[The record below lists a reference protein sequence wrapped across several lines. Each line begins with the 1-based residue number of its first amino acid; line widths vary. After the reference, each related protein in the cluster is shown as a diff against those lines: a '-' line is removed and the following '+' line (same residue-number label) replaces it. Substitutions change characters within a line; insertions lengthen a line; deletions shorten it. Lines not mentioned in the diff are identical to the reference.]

1 MTPHHSTPTAL
12 PTDPLADKAT
22 LARVEHVLLV
32 FLDGVGI
39 GVRDARRNPFFSPA
53 MPFLR
58 EALGTMPSLRMREVD
73 GPLALC
79 LPADARLGVKGLPQS
94 GTGQTALYTGRN
106 AARLIGRHFG
116 PYVYSSLKPVIEEH
130 NIFGRLRDDG
140 VPEMQ
145 LALANAFPQRFFDY
159 LAGPRRRMVAGM
171 MMAMHERVRFRTIE
185 ALHRGDAVSTDI
197 TAARWR
203 EIGHPD
209 APVHTPAEAGR
220 NLARI
225 TMRNAFTLFEYF
237 QTDLVGHER
246 DHDASR
252 RVLADVDAL
261 LRGTIAHVDTARTLV
276 VVTSDHGNL
285 EDLSTKTHTRNPVPV
300 IVFGDARH
308 AFARDLTSTSPATGI
323 SPATSISHLTPAIRR
338 FLARTSH

>member
-1 MTPHHSTPTAL
+1 MNRDRLNAVHITPPPRPSVDDDIA
-12 PTDPLADKAT
+12 

-39 GVRDARRNPFFSPA
+39 GVRDARRNPFSSPA

-58 EALGTMPSLRMREVD
+58 EALGAMPSLRMREVE

-79 LPADARLGVKGLPQS
+79 VPADARLGVRGLPQS

-130 NIFGRLRDDG
+130 NIFAQLRDGG
-140 VPEMQ
+140 VPDRQ
-145 LALANAFPQRFFDY
+145 LALANAFPQRFFEY

-225 TMRNAFTLFEYF
+225 TMRNAFTLYEYF

-246 DHDASR
+246 DHDAAR
-252 RVLADVDAL
+252 RVLTEVDAL
-261 LRGTIAHVDTARTLV
+261 LRGTIAHVDAARTLV

-308 AFARDLTSTSPATGI
+308 AFARSIARI
-323 SPATSISHLTPAIRR
+323 SPAASISHLTPAIRR